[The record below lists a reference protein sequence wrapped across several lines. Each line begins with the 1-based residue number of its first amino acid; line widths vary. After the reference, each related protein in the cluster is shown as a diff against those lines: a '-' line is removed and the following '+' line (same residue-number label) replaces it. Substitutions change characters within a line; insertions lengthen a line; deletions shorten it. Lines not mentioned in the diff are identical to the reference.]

1 MAHFKNRGFT
11 LIELM
16 VVVAIVGILA
26 AIAYPSYQN
35 HVEKTRRTT
44 AKADLME
51 LAQFMERHY
60 TNGYDYTAPPGPTPS
75 GLPFDTQPRGG
86 GGGVFYNYGFNGA
99 VGPNTFELQ
108 ASPVGAQAGDDCGWL
123 RVDQSGNRSSENAG
137 PDCW

>member
-1 MAHFKNRGFT
+1 MVQFKNRGFT

-16 VVVAIVGILA
+16 IVIAIVGILA

-44 AKADLME
+44 AEADLME
-51 LAQFMERHY
+51 LAQFMERQY
-60 TNGYDYTAPPGPTPS
+60 TNGYDYRDGAADPV
-75 GLPFDTQPRGG
+75 LPFTTQPRG

-99 VGPNTFELQ
+99 VGEDTFELE
-108 ASPVGAQAGDDCGWL
+108 ATPVGAQAGDDCGWL